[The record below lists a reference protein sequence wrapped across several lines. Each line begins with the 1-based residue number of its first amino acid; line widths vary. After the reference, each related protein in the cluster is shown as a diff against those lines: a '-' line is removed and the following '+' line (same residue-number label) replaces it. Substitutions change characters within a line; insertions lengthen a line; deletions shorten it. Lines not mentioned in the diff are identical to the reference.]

1 MRIEPEISGVSV
13 VLLGNFNPAIFTPA
27 WFALHGLLP
36 QSAAESAK
44 LAVAHEQ
51 ISAFSTDWLRLE
63 VTVQRFSA
71 QTLQAPYVRLRDLV
85 TAVFNEH
92 LYHTPIKSFAINRTV
107 HFQVRSLNA
116 RDRIGRTLVPVEPWG
131 AWRNDLGATG
141 EQGGMT
147 SVTMSQID
155 PEGRAPG
162 GRINVKVEPSNQ
174 IGQGRLGVFV
184 DVNDHFV
191 IADKPPQTGKQL
203 VGLIEGNFDKSIG
216 RSDGIIDHI
225 MSLASGLEV

>member
-1 MRIEPEISGVSV
+1 M
-13 VLLGNFNPAIFTPA
+13 
-27 WFALHGLLP
+27 
-36 QSAAESAK
+36 
-44 LAVAHEQ
+44 
-51 ISAFSTDWLRLE
+51 
-63 VTVQRFSA
+63 
-71 QTLQAPYVRLRDLV
+71 
-85 TAVFNEH
+85 
-92 LYHTPIKSFAINRTV
+92 
-107 HFQVRSLNA
+107 
-116 RDRIGRTLVPVEPWG
+116 
-131 AWRNDLGATG
+131 
-141 EQGGMT
+141 
-147 SVTMSQID
+147 TMSQID